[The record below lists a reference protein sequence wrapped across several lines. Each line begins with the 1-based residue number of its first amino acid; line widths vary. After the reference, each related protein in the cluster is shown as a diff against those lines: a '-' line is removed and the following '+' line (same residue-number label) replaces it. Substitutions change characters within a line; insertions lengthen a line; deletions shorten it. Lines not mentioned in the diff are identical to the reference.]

1 MAGVKPPERL
11 AAAAESDLAG
21 ALHEVSN
28 ALTVVLGWLH
38 DARSRVPPGGLR
50 DALNVAYA
58 HARRG
63 HAVARRA
70 IGAEVA
76 AEDAVRSARSVATD
90 AILATEPEA
99 AKKGVTVRRVEFD
112 DDAMIDGAGSALQ
125 VLVNLLLNAVAF
137 SPRGSEIVLTL
148 RLDGADV
155 RYGVADQ
162 GPGVPEAV
170 RQRLFSGRTSLRPG
184 GAGIGLAHSRAL
196 AQKHDAD
203 LQLLPSVAGAS
214 FELRWPTCEAPS
226 RTVQRPPSQASLKG
240 LRVLVIEDD
249 EAVLSMVQF
258 GLEGRGMEVRAVR
271 TWADL
276 ERVCQAGE
284 RFDAALL
291 DLSPVEADPRSAMQL
306 LRRRQPQL
314 PIILISGSAV
324 MTEHELPF
332 SGWVQKPFELN
343 ELFSALEDLVVPSS
357 ATTKLMPIDE
367 ATHRSA

>member
-11 AAAAESDLAG
+11 AAAVDSDLAG

-38 DARSRVPPGGLR
+38 DARSRVPPGGVR
-50 DALNVAYA
+50 DALNVAYT

-63 HAVARRA
+63 HTVARRA

-76 AEDAVRSARSVATD
+76 AEDTVRSARSVATD

-99 AKKGVTVRRVEFD
+99 AKKGISVRRVEFG

-137 SPRGSEIVLTL
+137 SPRGGEIVLTL
-148 RLDGADV
+148 RLDGSDV
-155 RYGVADQ
+155 RYSVADQ
-162 GPGVPEAV
+162 GPGVPEEV
-170 RQRLFSGRTSLRPG
+170 RRRLFCGRTSLRPG
-184 GAGIGLAHSRAL
+184 GAGIGLTHSRAL
-196 AQKHDAD
+196 AQKHEAD
-203 LQLLPSVAGAS
+203 LQLLPSMVGAS

-226 RTVQRPPSQASLKG
+226 RTVQRPPREASLKG

-258 GLEGRGMEVRAVR
+258 GLEARGMEVRAVR
-271 TWADL
+271 TWVEL
-276 ERVCQAGE
+276 ERICQTDE

-291 DLSPVEADPRSAMQL
+291 DLSPVESDPRTAMQL
-306 LRRRQPQL
+306 LRRHQQQL

-343 ELFSALEDLVVPSS
+343 ELFAALEELVVPPS
-357 ATTKLMPIDE
+357 ATGCAVVDN
-367 ATHRSA
+367 AAHRSA